1 MDKNL
6 NIGALIL
13 TFCLGGLVSF
23 AFFATSIRHTDQ
35 QYAQINAEQNIVKKQ
50 LDSLEKSV
58 NTYYKNKKDTIIINV
73 LPHNIKIYN
82 ESTARH

>member
-13 TFCLGGLVSF
+13 TFCLGVLVSF
-23 AFFATSIRHTDQ
+23 AFFATGIRHTDQ
-35 QYAQINAEQNIVKKQ
+35 QYKQINAKQTIVKQQ

-58 NTYYKNKKDTIIINV
+58 NDYYKNKKDTIIINV

-82 ESTARH
+82 ESTTRH